1 MPSEEST
8 QEDAPDSHV
17 VRASYIVYLPF
28 RITETASLPRS
39 NVQNESVSEA
49 ARSTDVPIVG
59 APPVQQYSRSSLS
72 RSSVDATDTAGE
84 ASAPDPPNPLDVL
97 SEGSIFAPT
106 RPTPIQRLQNA
117 TAELERD
124 DELLQ
129 QVQLPERSYE

>member
-8 QEDAPDSHV
+8 QEEAPDSRV

-39 NVQNESVSEA
+39 NAQNESLSEA
-49 ARSTDVPIVG
+49 AHSTDVPVVG

-72 RSSVDATDTAGE
+72 RSSMDAADTADE
-84 ASAPDPPNPLDVL
+84 ASAAGLPDPLGLL
-97 SEGSIFAPT
+97 SESSIFAPT
-106 RPTPIQRLQNA
+106 RPTPVQRLQNA

-129 QVQLPERSYE
+129 QVRLSERDHE

>member
-1 MPSEEST
+1 M
-8 QEDAPDSHV
+8 
-17 VRASYIVYLPF
+17 YLPF

-39 NVQNESVSEA
+39 NAQNESVSEA

-72 RSSVDATDTAGE
+72 RSSMDATDAAGE
-84 ASAPDPPNPLDVL
+84 ASAADPSDPLGLL
-97 SEGSIFAPT
+97 SESSVFAPT

-129 QVQLPERSYE
+129 QVRLSERSHE